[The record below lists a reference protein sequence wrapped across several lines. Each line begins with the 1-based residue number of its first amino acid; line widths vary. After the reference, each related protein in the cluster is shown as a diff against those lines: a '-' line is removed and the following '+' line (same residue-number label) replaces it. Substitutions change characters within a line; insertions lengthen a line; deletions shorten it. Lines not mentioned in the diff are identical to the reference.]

1 MSALVVRGLGK
12 RVGFL
17 PKMPRLRVIHTF
29 IWYLLY
35 GHTQKHDT
43 AAPSA
48 DNQDGPGPAK
58 EPGDKNTESAPPDR
72 DVTSS
77 PVEDADSL
85 KDERER
91 SDLKGESAFGTNI

>member
-1 MSALVVRGLGK
+1 MSALLVRGLGK

-35 GHTQKHDT
+35 GHTQQHDA

-48 DNQDGPGPAK
+48 DSQHGPGPAG
-58 EPGDKNTESAPPDR
+58 EPGDNSAESASPDQ

-77 PVEDADSL
+77 PVEEADAL

-91 SDLKGESAFGTNI
+91 SDVKGEGAFRSHV